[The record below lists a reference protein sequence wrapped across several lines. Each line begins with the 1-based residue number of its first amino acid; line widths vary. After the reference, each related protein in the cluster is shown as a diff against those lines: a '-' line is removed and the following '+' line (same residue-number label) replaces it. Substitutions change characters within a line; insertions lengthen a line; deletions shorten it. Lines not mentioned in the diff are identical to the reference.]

1 MNEMAKPIGLMPRG
15 NGFTFRIHVPKDL
28 QGHFEYNGSK
38 TIKDIWVTLETSDY
52 KSACSKAILK
62 AAEFEKRFE
71 DARIQLKKKSAPIT
85 VTADLLSTLS
95 DSQLYV
101 LARGWVEKIDAAHE
115 KAILEQGRPEDL
127 ELHIL
132 DLKID
137 LSEAEIAYAEDNLSY
152 VSKIAKKYLLEQ
164 EIGFEESSPAFKK
177 FCRIFLEGMVEEAQ
191 KALKRGMGEVTP
203 EYINPKFKPTE
214 PLSLTTSKTFDE
226 VKEMY
231 LTFKQDILSEKRL
244 NETRAMLDI
253 ISELFGKGFRMSN
266 LDAEKSDKMAALL
279 KKMPSNVRKKYPE
292 NQFTLIEAIDRG
304 KKSGAKTISVSSY
317 NKYISAF
324 SGMMQWAR
332 RRKYVEDIFVED
344 LRVREDVRQAEKK
357 LPFSDEQ
364 LKSIFRLDEFVRYHE
379 LKTSSK
385 SNSSK
390 DKADEKFWVSLIAL
404 FMGMRLGEIC
414 QLDVNDLEEQD
425 GILVIKITENME
437 DYENEENKKRLKT
450 RGSNRTIPVHPELIK
465 IGFKTFWQNQK
476 KRNAKKL
483 FPSVKPVNGSW
494 SHKHSGWFSEKCLPK
509 AKAKTAKHTF
519 HSFRHN
525 FRNAERRAELPKELA
540 DFLGGWKTDGVS
552 SSYGDMNSAYSTK
565 QLYDAIS
572 KIKYEGLDLSHLYPK
587 HRER

>member
-1 MNEMAKPIGLMPRG
+1 MAKPKGLKLRG
-15 NGFTFRIHVPKDL
+15 NYYSYRVAVPKDL
-28 QGHFEYNGSK
+28 HGHFEHNGSK
-38 TIKDIWVTLETSDY
+38 TKKDIWVKLGTADY

-71 DARIQLKKKSAPIT
+71 DARIQLKKKSAPKT

-152 VSKIAKKYLLEQ
+152 VSKIAKKHLLEQ
-164 EIGFEESSPAFKK
+164 EIGFEETSPAFKK
-177 FCRIFLEGMVEEAQ
+177 FCRIFLEGMVEEAH
-191 KALKRGMGEVTP
+191 KALKRGMGEIVP
-203 EYINPKFKPTE
+203 EYINPKFKHSET
-214 PLSLTTSKTFDE
+214 LNLKASKTFDE

-231 LTFKQDILSEKRL
+231 LEFKATDFSKKSFQ
-244 NETRAMLDI
+244 ETRKMLDI
-253 ISELFGKGFRMSN
+253 ISELLGNDFRINN
-266 LDAEKSDKMAALL
+266 LDTSQSDSIAAFLKKMPKNVLKKYPAKKYTLAEAIEDAEKSDVK
-279 KKMPSNVRKKYPE
+279 
-292 NQFTLIEAIDRG
+292 TL
-304 KKSGAKTISVSSY
+304 SVNTY

-324 SGMMQWAR
+324 SGMMKWAR
-332 RRKYVEDIFVED
+332 RRGYVGELHLEE
-344 LRVREDVRQAEKK
+344 LRAKDDVRQKDKK
-357 LPFSDEQ
+357 QPFSTEQ
-364 LKSIFRLDEFVRYHE
+364 LRAIFSLDDFSRYREIKAKTKSDQV
-379 LKTSSK
+379 
-385 SNSSK
+385 SN
-390 DKADEKFWVSLIAL
+390 KADEKFWVPLIAL

-414 QLDVNDLEEQD
+414 QLDVNDIEEQD

-437 DYENEENKKRLKT
+437 DHEDEKNKKRLKT
-450 RGSNRTIPVHPELIK
+450 LSSNRTIPVHPELIK
-465 IGFKTFWQNQK
+465 IGFITFWQNQRK
-476 KRNAKKL
+476 KNAKKL
-483 FPSVKPVNGSW
+483 FPSVKPVEGKW
-494 SHKHSGWFSEKCLPK
+494 SHYHSRWFNEKCLPK
-509 AKAKTAKHTF
+509 AKAKTVKHTF

-525 FRNAERRAELPKELA
+525 FRNAERRAELPQELA

-572 KIKYEGLDLSHLYPK
+572 KIKYKDLDLSHLYLK